1 MSLNKKTLETII
13 GRLVIIA
20 LLIGLL
26 LTACSVEGSAQGG
39 VNWLFLVL
47 SILCVAVLALGL
59 VLLGKSGKLQEW
71 SSAGINA
78 GKWKLEE
85 RKLKNQKETVE
96 QQIQDRVAEL
106 GEKAWEAKVYHDAY
120 QEPYQAL
127 KEYDS
132 QIISLKAESKDFE
145 GKLNQVHDSRSNL
158 FDDYS
163 TQLKDLASLKKD
175 VENELGKSRSQGA
188 KLTKNL
194 EKLNKDQAKALAEI
208 ESQQQELQEVQAS
221 DLPDKDKKVEALT
234 KSINDLQRSVSKT
247 SENISET
254 ELEQSKLEIAQ
265 QPMLE
270 KIARFDDQIVEV
282 EENQRQA
289 LAPLDQQ
296 IVEIEGEIKSRNDEI
311 SSIHE
316 KMNSVMHSMGPL
328 VESARPES
336 EELTR
341 AYYEVDKVQT
351 QLSEI
356 KQQHHLVFARL
367 EASDQ
372 KMVRNFYLMVAGALV
387 LVVLIVVFLV
397 MAF

>member
-13 GRLVIIA
+13 GRLVVIA

-26 LTACSVEGSAQGG
+26 LTACTVEGSAQGG

-47 SILCVAVLALGL
+47 AILCVAVLALGL

-106 GEKAWEAKVYHDAY
+106 GEKAWEAKVYHGAY

-132 QIISLKAESKDFE
+132 QIVSLKAESKGFE

-163 TQLKDLASLKKD
+163 KQLKDLASLKKD
-175 VENELGKSRSQGA
+175 VESELGKSKSQGA
-188 KLTKNL
+188 KLSKNL
-194 EKLNKDQAKALAEI
+194 EKLKKDQAKSLAEI

-234 KSINDLQRSVSKT
+234 KSINALQRAVSET
-247 SENISET
+247 SENISKT

>member
-13 GRLVIIA
+13 GRLVVIT

-26 LTACSVEGSAQGG
+26 LTACSAEESPQGG

-47 SILCVAVLALGL
+47 AILFVAVLVLGL
-59 VLLGKSGKLQEW
+59 ILLGKSGKLQEW

-78 GKWKLEE
+78 GKWKIEE
-85 RKLKNQKETVE
+85 RKLKSQKETVE
-96 QQIQDRVAEL
+96 QQIQDLVVKL
-106 GEKAWEAKVYHDAY
+106 GEKAWEAKVYHDSY
-120 QEPYQAL
+120 QEPFQAL
-127 KEYDS
+127 KDYDS
-132 QIISLKAESKDFE
+132 QVVRLLAETKGLE
-145 GKLNQVHDSRSNL
+145 GKLSQVHDSRSSL

-163 TQLKDLASLKKD
+163 KQLKDLASLKKE
-175 VENELGKSRSQGA
+175 VENELGKTRSQGA

-221 DLPDKDKKVEALT
+221 DLPDKDKKIEALT
-234 KSINDLQRSVSKT
+234 KSINTLQVSVNKT
-247 SENISET
+247 SENVSEM

-265 QPMLE
+265 RPMLE
-270 KIARFDDQIVEV
+270 KMARFEDQIAEV

-296 IVEIEGEIKSRNDEI
+296 IVELEGEIKSKNDEI
-311 SSIHE
+311 SVLRE
-316 KMNSVMHSMGPL
+316 KMTSVMQTMGPL
-328 VESARPES
+328 VETARPES
-336 EELTR
+336 EELIR
-341 AYYEVDKVQT
+341 PYYEVDKAQT

-372 KMVRNFYLMVAGALV
+372 NMVRNFYLMVAGILI
-387 LVVLIVVFLV
+387 LVVMIVVFLV